1 MLEHYTRLIHSE
13 LFTKGPVVVFIWKNQ
28 NNWPVQSVSKNIQR
42 ILGYSESDFLSG
54 KISYDSLIHPEDF
67 ERIFSDVAIALEK
80 KEEFFEHKPY
90 RIRKKDGSYLWVHDS
105 TLKLKTD
112 SKVTHLIGYLLD
124 ITAQKA
130 LQQELEDVN
139 LRWSFAI
146 EGNGDGLWDW
156 NVLTSEVYFSKQWK
170 NMLGYE
176 EYEIKNNVDEWKKL
190 IHPDDI
196 QMVFE
201 DIKNYFEGKT
211 EFYEN
216 IHRLKCKDG
225 TYKWIL
231 DRGVAIKKDEI
242 GKPIRLIGTHRDI
255 NKQKILENDFETI
268 FETTKDGIAILDLE
282 TNFLHFNSA
291 YLDMTGFTA
300 EELKKKSC
308 ISMSI
313 PEDVQRAKNIVQ
325 ELLEKGFV
333 ENFEKT
339 CIVKN
344 NKIVNISMSLSLMPD
359 KQRILAATKDI
370 TTSKKTQK
378 QMQNYINL
386 INENIIT
393 STTNLT
399 GVITDV
405 SEAFCKISKYKK
417 VELIGQNHNII
428 RHSDMPKTF
437 FSAMWKKIESGQLWT
452 GEVKNLAKD
461 GSSFWVYET
470 ISTIYDEENQ
480 KKGYTAISHD
490 ITHRKKVEELSITD
504 KLTGVHNRL
513 KLDSVLTYE
522 LNQSKRYQQ
531 ELSLIILDVDDFK
544 SVNDNFGHQ
553 TGDSVLKEISSLI
566 KSNCRQTDTFG
577 RWGGE
582 EFLIILP
589 KTDML
594 QAAALAEKL
603 KNIVQKHDF
612 LAVGYQTCSFGVS
625 TLKKKTQS
633 EQKLVEEADK
643 ALYEAKRSGKNRVV
657 ISR

>member
-1 MLEHYTRLIHSE
+1 
-13 LFTKGPVVVFIWKNQ
+13 
-28 NNWPVQSVSKNIQR
+28 
-42 ILGYSESDFLSG
+42 
-54 KISYDSLIHPEDF
+54 
-67 ERIFSDVAIALEK
+67 
-80 KEEFFEHKPY
+80 
-90 RIRKKDGSYLWVHDS
+90 
-105 TLKLKTD
+105 
-112 SKVTHLIGYLLD
+112 
-124 ITAQKA
+124 
-130 LQQELEDVN
+130 
-139 LRWSFAI
+139 
-146 EGNGDGLWDW
+146 
-156 NVLTSEVYFSKQWK
+156 
-170 NMLGYE
+170 
-176 EYEIKNNVDEWKKL
+176 
-190 IHPDDI
+190 
-196 QMVFE
+196 
-201 DIKNYFEGKT
+201 
-211 EFYEN
+211 
-216 IHRLKCKDG
+216 
-225 TYKWIL
+225 
-231 DRGVAIKKDEI
+231 
-242 GKPIRLIGTHRDI
+242 
-255 NKQKILENDFETI
+255 
-268 FETTKDGIAILDLE
+268 
-282 TNFLHFNSA
+282 
-291 YLDMTGFTA
+291 
-300 EELKKKSC
+300 
-308 ISMSI
+308 
-313 PEDVQRAKNIVQ
+313 
-325 ELLEKGFV
+325 
-333 ENFEKT
+333 
-339 CIVKN
+339 
-344 NKIVNISMSLSLMPD
+344 
-359 KQRILAATKDI
+359 
-370 TTSKKTQK
+370 
-378 QMQNYINL
+378 
-386 INENIIT
+386 
-393 STTNLT
+393 
-399 GVITDV
+399 
-405 SEAFCKISKYKK
+405 
-417 VELIGQNHNII
+417 
-428 RHSDMPKTF
+428 
-437 FSAMWKKIESGQLWT
+437 MWKKIESGQLWT

>member
-1 MLEHYTRLIHSE
+1 MLDHYTSLIHSE
-13 LFTKGPVVVFIWKNQ
+13 LFNKGPVVVFIWKNE

-42 ILGYSESDFLSG
+42 ILGYSEIDFLSG
-54 KISYDSLIHPEDF
+54 KISYDTLIHPEDF
-67 ERIFSDVAIALEK
+67 ERIFCDVAVALDKE
-80 KEEFFEHKPY
+80 EEFFEHKPY

-105 TLKLKTD
+105 TLKLRTN

-124 ITAQKA
+124 ITTQKT
-130 LQQELEDVN
+130 LQKELEDVN

-156 NVLTSEVYFSKQWK
+156 NVPTSEVYFSKQWK

-176 EYEIKNNVDEWKKL
+176 EYEIKNNVDEWEKL
-190 IHPDDI
+190 IHPDDSQRVYQDI
-196 QMVFE
+196 Q
-201 DIKNYFEGKT
+201 NYFEGKT

-216 IHRLKCKDG
+216 KHRLKCKNG
-225 TYKWIL
+225 AYKWIL
-231 DRGVAIKKDEI
+231 ARGVAIKKDKND
-242 GKPIRLIGTHRDI
+242 KPIRLIGTHRDI
-255 NKQKILENDFETI
+255 SEQKILENEFETI

-291 YLDMTGFTA
+291 YLDMTGFTKK
-300 EELKKKSC
+300 ELKTKSC
-308 ISMSI
+308 IGLSI

-344 NKIVNISMSLSLMPD
+344 NKKINISMSLSLMPD

-370 TTSKKTQK
+370 TASKKTQK
-378 QMQNYINL
+378 QMKNYITL

-393 STTNLT
+393 STTDLK
-399 GVITDV
+399 GIIADA
-405 SEAFCKISKYKK
+405 SEAFCRISHYEKD
-417 VELIGQNHNII
+417 ELIGQKHNII
-428 RHSDMPKTF
+428 RHPNMPASLFCDMWETIEAGKTW
-437 FSAMWKKIESGQLWT
+437 A

-461 GSSFWVYET
+461 GSFFWVYET
-470 ISTIYDEENQ
+470 ISAIYDEENN
-480 KKGYTAISHD
+480 KIGYTAISHD
-490 ITHRKKVEELSITD
+490 ITHRKRVEELSITD
-504 KLTGVHNRL
+504 SLTGVCNRL

-544 SVNDNFGHQ
+544 SVNDNYGHQ
-553 TGDSVLKEISSLI
+553 VGDSVLKEISSVL
-566 KSNCRQTDTFG
+566 KENCRQTDTFG

-594 QAAALAEKL
+594 QAVALAEKL
-603 KNIVQKHDF
+603 KNIVQTYDF
-612 LAVGYQTCSFGVS
+612 STVGYQTCSFGVA

-633 EQKLVEEADK
+633 EQRLVEEADK

-657 ISR
+657 VSQ